1 MVLPTTAH
9 GFSVCQRG
17 EPDAG
22 RCTKIPGGPNL
33 SGWERRHLKNLV
45 HKVWDLDRTLFGV
58 LFRLKWPPITAVMR
72 AFTIVGTAG
81 FLWGT
86 LAAGAFLFT
95 GLRPSH
101 LLVPWV
107 AVALSWTL
115 AEGAKYLFNRARPF
129 IDDTEVAPLIK
140 TPSSSSFP
148 SGHSATAAAGAITL
162 SAVYPSFAPALV
174 LSALLVALSRIY
186 LGVHYP
192 FDVLAGALIGSVTAG
207 AVLAAV

>member
-1 MVLPTTAH
+1 
-9 GFSVCQRG
+9 
-17 EPDAG
+17 
-22 RCTKIPGGPNL
+22 
-33 SGWERRHLKNLV
+33 LKNLV
-45 HKVWDLDRTLFGV
+45 HKVWDLDRTLFRV
-58 LFRLKWPPITAVMR
+58 LFRLKWPPLTAVMR
-72 AFTIVGTAG
+72 AFTVVGTAG

-86 LAAGAFLFT
+86 FAAGAFLFT

-115 AEGAKYLFNRARPF
+115 AEGAKYLFNRARPY

-162 SAVYPSFAPALV
+162 SAVYPSLAPALV
-174 LSALLVALSRIY
+174 LSAFLVALSRVY
-186 LGVHYP
+186 LGVHFP
-192 FDVLAGALIGSVTAG
+192 FDVLAGTLIGAVTAG
-207 AVLAAV
+207 AVLAAA